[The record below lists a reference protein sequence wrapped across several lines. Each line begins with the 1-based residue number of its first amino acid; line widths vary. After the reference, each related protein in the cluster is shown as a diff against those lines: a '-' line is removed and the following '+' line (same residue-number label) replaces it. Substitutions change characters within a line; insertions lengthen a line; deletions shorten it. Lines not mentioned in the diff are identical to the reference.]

1 MAQEMRSVMGYL
13 KMRAGRGVCAVVT
26 AAVAF
31 TLCMDGN
38 AMSVGA
44 AETVRVSGQE
54 YNLTVEDLP
63 DGVERAYAKFHDG
76 TLDAGNYM
84 LSLFDGYDAMIQMEE
99 ALTAAGEDISDIEYQ
114 AFEATVYE
122 MDEDEDYYPL
132 DGMQGITLICPLPEG
147 FAENSGK
154 VQITA
159 VDANGALCRVDSKIV
174 QANGQ
179 DCVMFDLSVFT
190 TYAFLYKSSG
200 ALTSGK
206 HPTPT
211 PVLAKATPT
220 PTPRPTQAA
229 EKTPTPRPTQAAE
242 KTPTPRPTQAAGK
255 TPTPKLS
262 QAAEK
267 TPTKAPAKAGAASGG
282 SSAAATAPQRDKTP
296 QTGDSFTPDRYF
308 AMLAAGGMLVGLGFF
323 LGHKKK

>member
-1 MAQEMRSVMGYL
+1 L
-13 KMRAGRGVCAVVT
+13 
-26 AAVAF
+26 
-31 TLCMDGN
+31 
-38 AMSVGA
+38 
-44 AETVRVSGQE
+44 
-54 YNLTVEDLP
+54 
-63 DGVERAYAKFHDG
+63 
-76 TLDAGNYM
+76 
-84 LSLFDGYDAMIQMEE
+84 QMEE
-99 ALTAAGEDISDIEYQ
+99 ALTAAGEDISGIEYQ

-159 VDANGALCRVDSKIV
+159 VDANGALCRIDSKIV

-200 ALTSGK
+200 TLTSGK

-211 PVLAKATPT
+211 PVLAKATS
-220 PTPRPTQAA
+220 TPRPTQAA
-229 EKTPTPRPTQAAE
+229 EKTPTPRPS
-242 KTPTPRPTQAAGK
+242 QAAGK
-255 TPTPKLS
+255 TPTPKPS

-308 AMLAAGGMLVGLGFF
+308 AMLAAGGMLVGLGLF